1 MHRRG
6 FLAASALGTGAA
18 ALGCG
23 GASLHARMGEQRAAE
38 LAARLERGRR
48 LLDEQPFGTLVSGP
62 ARARP
67 DLREH
72 VLRLNIESLLVLDV
86 LRSIPRDTRLPPSLG
101 AALGPMLPRLDRAI
115 HTNHTLLSR
124 MPASRAHR
132 LDGALAARPSLAT
145 DTTDWLD
152 AGAAHIGIPVEH
164 RRHIRQSTET
174 LANRMRSQSTHSVV
188 RDYTAKLDR
197 VVAQNL
203 PLAPDL
209 AESTA
214 RVVDA
219 LWQDGSGDA
228 PEWIPPP
235 PLTDSRPEDTSTDD
249 RMAVPLRF
257 SAQREMVSPTE
268 PVQWNESWASP
279 GDEEIRLGAI
289 MLPLGLVTCGIT
301 LLVGLIV
308 LLTGVAQNAGWDGAT
323 HADDALVE

>member
-1 MHRRG
+1 MLRRG
-6 FLAASALGTGAA
+6 FLAASALGTGTA

-23 GASLHARMGEQRAAE
+23 GASLHARIGDAQAAE
-38 LAARLERGRR
+38 LAARLARGRR
-48 LLDEQPFGTLVSGP
+48 LLEEQPFGTLVSGP

-86 LRSIPRDTRLPPSLG
+86 LRSIPRDARLPPSLG

-124 MPASRAHR
+124 MPMARANR
-132 LDGALAARPSLAT
+132 LDGALAARPSLAM
-145 DTTDWLD
+145 DATDWLD
-152 AGAAHIGIPVEH
+152 AGAAHIGIPAAH
-164 RRHIRQSTET
+164 RLHIRQSTET
-174 LANRMRSQSTHSVV
+174 LANRMRSHSTRSVV
-188 RDYTAKLDR
+188 RDYAAKLDR
-197 VVAQNL
+197 VVTQTL
-203 PLAPDL
+203 PLAPEL
-209 AESTA
+209 AESTV

-219 LWQDGSGDA
+219 LWQDGSEEESV
-228 PEWIPPP
+228 PIPPP
-235 PLTDSRPEDTSTDD
+235 PVPARRPDDVSTED
-249 RMAVPLRF
+249 RMVVPLRF
-257 SAQREMVSPTE
+257 SAQREMESPTE

-301 LLVGLIV
+301 LIVGLIV
-308 LLTGVAQNAGWDGAT
+308 LLTGVAQNAGWDGTT